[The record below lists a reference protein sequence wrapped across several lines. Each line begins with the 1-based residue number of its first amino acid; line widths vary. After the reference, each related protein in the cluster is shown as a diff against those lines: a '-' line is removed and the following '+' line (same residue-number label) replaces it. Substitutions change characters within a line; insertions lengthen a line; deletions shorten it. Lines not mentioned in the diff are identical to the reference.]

1 MRSILITVLLSG
13 VVLLIASSC
22 ATVPKEPLA
31 SGELRLLGMQV
42 PGNGDLVV
50 GLSYNIYFT
59 FDADGKPE
67 MSRACCYWSGDPER
81 QYCYKVNDVKYGSP
95 GKFSLDLSPPYPDQQ
110 RLKCYVD
117 YVRDG
122 KRQRTNAVTSSI
134 NGI

>member
-22 ATVPKEPLA
+22 VTVPKESLA
-31 SGELRLLGMQV
+31 SGEVRLLSIEV
-42 PGNGDLVV
+42 PASGNLLV

-59 FDADGKPE
+59 FDAGGKPE
-67 MSRACCYWSGDPER
+67 MSRACCYWSGNPDR
-81 QYCYKVNDVKYGSP
+81 QYCYKVKNVKYGSP
-95 GKFSLDLSPPYPDQQ
+95 GNFSVDLSPPYPDQQ

-122 KRQRTNAVTSSI
+122 KRQRTNAVTSTV
-134 NGI
+134 N

>member
-22 ATVPKEPLA
+22 VTVPKEPLA
-31 SGELRLLGMQV
+31 SGEVRLLSIEV
-42 PGNGDLVV
+42 PASGNLVV
-50 GLSYNIYFT
+50 GLSYNICFT

-67 MSRACCYWSGDPER
+67 MSRACCYWSGNPDR
-81 QYCYKVNDVKYGSP
+81 QYCYKVKNVKYGSP
-95 GKFSLDLSPPYPDQQ
+95 GNFSVDLSPPYPDQQ

-122 KRQRTNAVTSSI
+122 KRQRTNAVTSTV
-134 NGI
+134 N